1 MAATITHILV
11 PTDFSDTADAAL
23 DYGKMLAAKFGASV
37 HLVHVFSD
45 PYVLPAYA
53 PDVYSEVPAVLR
65 EEALRDVDQELTKR
79 RDAGDDS
86 VPIVTATVTGLTAK
100 ELVRYATEHE
110 IDLIVM
116 GTHGRHGIAH
126 LILGSVAEHIVRT
139 APCPV
144 LTVRGAGAGEPA
156 LATARARQ
164 AYSPTP

>member
-1 MAATITHILV
+1 MAATITHILI

-23 DYGKMLAAKFGASV
+23 DYGKMLAVKFGASV

-45 PYVLPAYA
+45 PYVLAAYA

-65 EEALRDVDQELTKR
+65 EEALREVDNELRKR
-79 RDAGDDS
+79 RDEGDHS
-86 VPIVTATVTGLTAK
+86 VPIVTATATGLTAK

-126 LILGSVAEHIVRT
+126 LLLGSVAEHVVRT

-144 LTVRGAGAGEPA
+144 LTVRGGGAGAGAGEQATRRHAGA
-156 LATARARQ
+156 LVQ
-164 AYSPTP
+164 